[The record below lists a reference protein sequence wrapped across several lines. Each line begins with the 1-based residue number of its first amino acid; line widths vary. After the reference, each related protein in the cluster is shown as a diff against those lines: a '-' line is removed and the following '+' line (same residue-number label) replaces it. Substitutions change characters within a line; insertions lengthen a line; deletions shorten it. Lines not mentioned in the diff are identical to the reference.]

1 MAENYNKNSH
11 NYKMP
16 KLKDLVKGSGFEE
29 IPKDMLVSKALDT
42 KADATK
48 DSLDAKI
55 KALKDEIKELEKQK
69 KETKDG
75 KKS

>member
-11 NYKMP
+11 DYKMP

-29 IPKDMLVSKALDT
+29 IPKKIFDPETSDSVSDPI
-42 KADATK
+42 
-48 DSLDAKI
+48 DAKI

-69 KETKDG
+69 KETKNG

>member
-1 MAENYNKNSH
+1 MAENYNKNSY

-29 IPKDMLVSKALDT
+29 IPKEMLVSKALDT
-42 KADATK
+42 KADASK